1 MMDGWV
7 GGEEE
12 MYKLGL
18 LKTHLA
24 NTKSAFRR
32 GRVSCDVGVY
42 PFSHRPDSLEANL
55 PSLPCGVEFANVL
68 IEEAGWK

>member
-24 NTKSAFRR
+24 NTKSAFGR
-32 GRVSCDVGVY
+32 GGVSSDVGVH
-42 PFSHRPDSLEANL
+42 PFSHRPDSFEANP
-55 PSLPCGVEFANVL
+55 PSLPCGVEVANVL